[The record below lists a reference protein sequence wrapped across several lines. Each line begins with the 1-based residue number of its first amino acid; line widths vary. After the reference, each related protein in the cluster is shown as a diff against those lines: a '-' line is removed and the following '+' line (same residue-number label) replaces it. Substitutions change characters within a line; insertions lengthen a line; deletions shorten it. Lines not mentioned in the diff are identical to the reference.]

1 MKQKFEASAMAIARA
16 EHLEAAQNTGP
27 LRAMLEAFDS
37 PAMVVENSGTILAAN
52 AAWHEQFAISDRAA
66 ALPPVSEWL
75 AQLTDGALLAAALEV
90 KDAAHGLRTA
100 CVSHHGRNGVRRFTA
115 RVTSVQ
121 DGDGRNQTHCVVL
134 VDPPAQSSIKIIDE
148 TQHTMHR
155 LLVRQTVIEE
165 RERRR
170 LGRAL
175 HDQVTQVLVHV
186 RRRLAE
192 TRDGRRPQDLAEV
205 IANVDRVVHMLHEL
219 TSNFSPPVLEDLGL
233 LPAMHWLAD
242 HLQSC
247 YGASASCED
256 DGVEPVLSSEVRTI
270 AFRAIRELAN
280 NAVKHAP
287 GARILLRSN
296 TNNDRCRLEVF
307 DDGPGFARLR
317 DDTGTDQAQP
327 FPGYGLLSIEQQI
340 RAVGGTFEIHTA
352 PGEGTRAII
361 ELSRSSDERE
371 QDQDDA

>member
-1 MKQKFEASAMAIARA
+1 MKQKVEASAMAIARA
-16 EHLEAAQNTGP
+16 EHLEAARNTGP
-27 LRAMLEAFDS
+27 LRAILEAFDS
-37 PAMVVENSGTILAAN
+37 PSMVVENSGTILEAN
-52 AAWHEQFAISDRAA
+52 ASWHEQFAISDRAA
-66 ALPPVSEWL
+66 ILPPVSEWL
-75 AQLTDGALLAAALEV
+75 AQLEDGDSLAAMLEATGV
-90 KDAAHGLRTA
+90 HGLRTA
-100 CVSHHGRNGVRRFTA
+100 CVSHHGRNGIQRFTA
-115 RVTSVQ
+115 RVTSSQ
-121 DGDGRNQTHCVVL
+121 HGDGRNQMHCVVL
-134 VDPPAQSSIKIIDE
+134 VDAPAQSSIKIIDE

-155 LLVRQTVIEE
+155 LLVRQTLIEE

-192 TRDGRRPQDLAEV
+192 TRDDRRPQDLAEV

-270 AFRAIRELAN
+270 AFRGIRELAN

-317 DDTGTDQAQP
+317 DDAGTDQAQP

-340 RAVGGTFEIHTA
+340 RAVGGTFEIRTA